1 VIFSSFRSSAYRLVR
16 GGGGGGPAAPALLM
30 RRRREIAA
38 ILFCFNIFKMYA

>member
-1 VIFSSFRSSAYRLVR
+1 VIFPSFRSSAYRLVR
-16 GGGGGGPAAPALLM
+16 DGGGVGPAAPAPLM